1 MAPQVLLPTRQ
12 ALKSLLV
19 CQRHLSRRSSR
30 VFFDLRLYGS
40 RAGLCRLSLR
50 RTARRLLQAVDFYF
64 GQFSFF
70 SAQIDGVDDF
80 ISFTAHPTIRKQ
92 FLARVWWNQKSA

>member
-1 MAPQVLLPTRQ
+1 
-12 ALKSLLV
+12 
-19 CQRHLSRRSSR
+19 
-30 VFFDLRLYGS
+30 VFFDLRFHDA

-80 ISFTAHPTIRKQ
+80 ISFTLHPTIRKQ